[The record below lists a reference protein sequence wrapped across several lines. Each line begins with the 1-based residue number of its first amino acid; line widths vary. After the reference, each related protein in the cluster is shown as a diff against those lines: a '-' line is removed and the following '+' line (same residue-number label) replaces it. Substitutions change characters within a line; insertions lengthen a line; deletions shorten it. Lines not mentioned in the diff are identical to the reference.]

1 MHLALQNAET
11 INRLVEQGELL
22 LNSFHDEH
30 QKDPGGVE
38 TEFARGGLVG
48 WRSTLHTL
56 YRDCAAEDIVTR
68 VITRTR
74 LAIPDGDV
82 PSGATHEAILHEVE
96 RLRDVSERLAMLAGQ
111 HPHGSGA
118 IYEDPVA
125 DNHYFG

>member
-22 LNSFHDEH
+22 LKSFHDEH
-30 QKDPGGVE
+30 QKDPQGVE
-38 TEFARGGLVG
+38 TEFARGELVG
-48 WRSTLHTL
+48 WRCTLHTL
-56 YRDCAAEDIVTR
+56 YRDCAEDIVTR

-96 RLRDVSERLAMLAGQ
+96 RLRDVSERLAILAGQ
-111 HPHGSGA
+111 HPHGSWA
-118 IYEDPVA
+118 TDENPVA
-125 DNHYFG
+125 DHHYFG

>member
-11 INRLVEQGELL
+11 ISRLVEQGECFLR
-22 LNSFHDEH
+22 SFHDEH
-30 QKDPGGVE
+30 QKDPEGVE

-56 YRDCAAEDIVTR
+56 YRDHAEDIVTR

-74 LAIPDGDV
+74 LTLPDGDV

-96 RLRDVSERLAMLAGQ
+96 QLHDISERLAILAGQ

-118 IYEDPVA
+118 THEDPVA
-125 DNHYFG
+125 DHHYFG

>member
-30 QKDPGGVE
+30 EKDPEGVE
-38 TEFARGGLVG
+38 TEFARGELVG

-56 YRDCAAEDIVTR
+56 YRDCAEDIVSR

-74 LAIPDGDV
+74 LAIPDGGV
-82 PSGATHEAILHEVE
+82 PSGVTHEAILHEVE
-96 RLRDVSERLAMLAGQ
+96 RLHDVSERLAILAGQ
-111 HPHGSGA
+111 HPHGPWA
-118 IYEDPVA
+118 TLQDPLA